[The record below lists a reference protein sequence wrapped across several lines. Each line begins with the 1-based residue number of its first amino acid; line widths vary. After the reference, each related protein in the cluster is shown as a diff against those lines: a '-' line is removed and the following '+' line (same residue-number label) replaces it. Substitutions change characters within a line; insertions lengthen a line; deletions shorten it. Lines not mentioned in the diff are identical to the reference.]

1 MHPFIKF
8 GLSLVGVVCLLSG
21 PAWAQDD
28 GSESTTTVQTDLGRA
43 SYVSEWNPDSTNPV
57 TSFRGTSASA
67 DPIFGAYTCSFA
79 GTNTYLGPAAELPEQ
94 IYAAGRS
101 CDPDRHALL
110 SYGSYNYSYA
120 ECQLEDTG
128 QIFTFDIPGTA
139 VACVP
144 FSCFEEPLTTEAGSE
159 FSLLK
164 AYPGC
169 SYSTYYTLTTTLEG
183 GTGTLD
189 FWESTRPNQSEY
201 DASRGVVVT
210 RASSIMRGRG
220 TVTLPEAER
229 PANDVNIEVPAPGST
244 MSGIGLISGWS
255 CLGGTLAVEIIDADG
270 EWHDVALA
278 HGTERADTESVC
290 GDSNNG
296 FSATVNWS
304 LIGPGPKTIV
314 LDVNTKEVASHDF
327 SVVSL
332 GTEFL
337 SGASGMC
344 SISDFPTTG
353 ESTTVEWDEAQ
364 QGFVVTQIN

>member
-8 GLSLVGVVCLLSG
+8 GLSLVGVVCLMAG

-28 GSESTTTVQTDLGRA
+28 GSGSTITVLTSDRGRA
-43 SYVSEWNPDSTNPV
+43 SYVSEWNPDSPV
-57 TSFRGTSASA
+57 TSFRGTSTGANTS
-67 DPIFGAYTCSFA
+67 FGAYTCSFA
-79 GTNTYLGPAAELPEQ
+79 GTNTYLGPAAELPLDTNL
-94 IYAAGRS
+94 
-101 CDPDRHALL
+101 CDTDSSAFP

-120 ECQLEDTG
+120 ECRLEDTG
-128 QIFTFDIPGTA
+128 EIFTFDIPGTA

-144 FSCFEEPLTTEAGSE
+144 LDCFEGPLTTEAGTE
-159 FSLLK
+159 FYLLK
-164 AYPGC
+164 GGC
-169 SYSTYYTLTTTLEG
+169 GYSTDYTLTTTLEG
-183 GTGTLD
+183 GGTGTHD
-189 FWESTRPNQSEY
+189 FFEYLQVDQSEY

-210 RASSIMRGRG
+210 RLSSNMRGRG
-220 TVTLPEAER
+220 TVTIPEDEL
-229 PANDVNIEVPAPGST
+229 PANDVSIEVPAPGST

-255 CLGGTLAVEIIDADG
+255 CLSGDMYVYIDHEKGDWFETPLARG
-270 EWHDVALA
+270 N
-278 HGTERADTESVC
+278 ERRDTESVC

-304 LIGPGPKTIV
+304 LIGPGPKTISIQQNG
-314 LDVNTKEVASHDF
+314 LTVASHDF

-344 SISDFPTTG
+344 SISDFPTAG
-353 ESTTVEWDEAQ
+353 ESATLEWDESQ